1 MRLRRAPRL
10 AAVLCCLAL
19 AACGGG
25 GSGPYVAFTG
35 GGFLFNYRIAE
46 ASYGFVARVLR
57 PIPAGT
63 IIEAEFE
70 DPAGG
75 PPIVMRR
82 RAVGMQITISFQSPA
97 VKGVEAGRSYRAVL
111 RLIEPETGRVLDSQE
126 RMILSEADQKLL
138 PARPPVVGPGY
149 QPAPEP

>member
-1 MRLRRAPRL
+1 MSRSP
-10 AAVLCCLAL
+10 AAA
-19 AACGGG
+19 
-25 GSGPYVAFTG
+25 S
-35 GGFLFNYRIAE
+35 LFNYRIAE